1 MNVLLCY
8 KGESMGLPF
17 IFGKKKTEETPDI
30 TNEELEKILKSAP
43 VISPNIKPEVIKLT
57 TSRELNHLKK
67 RMWKFYHK

>member
-1 MNVLLCY
+1 
-8 KGESMGLPF
+8 MGLPF

-43 VISPNIKPEVIKLT
+43 VISPNTIKPEVKVIKLT
-57 TSRELNHLKK
+57 TSRELKHLKK

>member
-1 MNVLLCY
+1 
-8 KGESMGLPF
+8 MGLPF

-30 TNEELEKILKSAP
+30 TNEELKKILKSA
-43 VISPNIKPEVIKLT
+43 VISPNTIKPGVIKLT